1 MASEILGLFASPEL
15 YQQNQDLLRQQQALQ
30 YAQLDPYDRV
40 TYGANL
46 AGQRF
51 GGALGSAL
59 GGTDP
64 QLRIISARQSVM
76 QGVDPSNPESI
87 LRAAQ
92 QLADVGD
99 QQGALTLADYA
110 RKAGSELALQQQ
122 RLREGRAAST
132 PKELQIANA
141 TAQLQQ
147 RIRELQAAPESP
159 ERNAE
164 LQIATDT
171 LARLTATTKSANVP
185 KEIEIANA
193 RAALQ
198 GRIRALEKQ
207 PESEERNNELQTARD
222 TLASLP
228 QAGGRAGQVPDAIEI
243 ARERAV
249 ARGLT
254 PGSQLYNEFI
264 DKELQRLTTKETKEP
279 SANISEVGVAVGTNA
294 PVYIDKNKD
303 EQFIYVRGADGKQVR
318 QPYFGGVD
326 RTTAKVSTSV
336 AMKGETAFA
345 EKLGTLDA
353 KRVDDALATRDNAI
367 AAINSLKEL
376 TRLDNQG
383 LISGSFATGRV
394 GATNFLSTLGLV
406 SGADADKLSRSENY
420 QKVAGDIIL
429 ATLGGRLGAGFSNED
444 RNFIQRLIPQL
455 ENSAQARRQLLD
467 FLVTK
472 NNAIIEETTRL
483 EEYARQNNS
492 LKGYKPTIPIVK
504 QSSGN
509 AASGMTDQQ
518 LRDAYNKAKKG
529 GR

>member
-15 YQQNQDLLRQQQALQ
+15 YQQNQDLARQQQALQ
-30 YAQLDPYDRV
+30 YAQLNPYDRV

-122 RLREGRAAST
+122 RMREGRAAST
-132 PKELQIANA
+132 PKELQIAA
-141 TAQLQQ
+141 ARAQLQDQ
-147 RIRELQAAPESP
+147 IAELEATPESP
-159 ERNAE
+159 ERNRA
-164 LQIATDT
+164 LSIAKNT
-171 LARLTATTKSANVP
+171 LAGLTTATKP
-185 KEIEIANA
+185 
-193 RAALQ
+193 
-198 GRIRALEKQ
+198 
-207 PESEERNNELQTARD
+207 
-222 TLASLP
+222 
-228 QAGGRAGQVPDAIEI
+228 GQVPDNIEI
-243 ARERAV
+243 ARERA
-249 ARGLT
+249 AAKGLK
-254 PGSQLYNEFI
+254 PGSVEYNKFI
-264 DKELQRLTTKETKEP
+264 DTELERLTTKDKKEIAP
-279 SANISEVGVAVGTNA
+279 NISEVGVAVGTNA
-294 PVYIDKNKD
+294 PVYIDKNSD
-303 EQFIYVRGADGKQVR
+303 QQFIYVRGADGKQVR

-353 KRVDDALATRDNAI
+353 KRVDDALATRDNSI